1 MRAIYLTPDNSIHR
15 FDEREEKHFP
25 EIIDT
30 TAIVSPKFFYYSTWL
45 DGVKGGFKEN
55 FDDLDL
61 AEDGDGEERER
72 IESLR
77 RDFFT
82 NFVQVELHVSE
93 ELFNTLKNQGAD
105 HVIPRPIT
113 CYVLNVWGNA
123 RLSIQDLFRDPKE
136 ALKEIQW

>member
-1 MRAIYLTPDNSIHR
+1 MRAIYLTPENSIHR

-61 AEDGDGEERER
+61 AEDGEGEERER

-77 RDFFT
+77 RGFFT

-105 HVIPRPIT
+105 HVICRPIT

-123 RLSIQDLFRDPKE
+123 RLSMADLFRKPEE